1 MRELWPVYHPDVPGF
16 LQALAETPELRR
28 LKEVGMNCGC
38 EYTAFPRFRRLRP
51 YSRFG
56 HSMGVGLIVWH
67 FTGDPAQAVAGALH
81 DIATP
86 VFAHVV
92 DFLRGDHLRQEAT
105 EERTADIIAQSPG
118 IQAVLSSLGLR
129 TGDVADYHRY
139 PIADND
145 APALSADRLEYT
157 LGNLLNYGF
166 ADLKSIEAMYRD
178 LTVGQDERGR
188 PELVFRT
195 PEQAAAFARGA
206 LRNSRVYVADEDRF
220 SMQFLA
226 DLLGLA
232 LERGAVTRRDLWT
245 TESAVI
251 GKLER
256 DMVCGPLWR
265 RFCGYSRI
273 FRSQERPEAGE
284 WVRVNAK
291 KRYID
296 PLVSGMGR
304 VSHLDGTF
312 RRELKEFKMLDFSCW
327 LCAETEKS
335 GIV

>member
-1 MRELWPVYHPDVPGF
+1 MDRLWSLYHAEIPDF
-16 LQALAETPELRR
+16 LRDFAATLPIER
-28 LKEVGMNCGC
+28 LKQVGMNCGC
-38 EYTAFPRFRRLRP
+38 EYTHFPRFAEIGP
-51 YSRFG
+51 YSRYD
-56 HSMGVGLIVWH
+56 HSLGVALIIWH
-67 FTGDPAQAVAGALH
+67 FTGSREQALAGLFH
-81 DIATP
+81 DVTTP

-92 DFLRGDHLRQEAT
+92 DFLNGDHLRQEST
-105 EERTADIIAQSPG
+105 EAGVAECLAASPEVAALLEQYQIALGDIS
-118 IQAVLSSLGLR
+118 
-129 TGDVADYHRY
+129 DYHRY

-220 SMQFLA
+220 AMQALA
-226 DLLGLA
+226 DLLRLA
-232 LERGAVTRRDLWT
+232 
-245 TESAVI
+245 
-251 GKLER
+251 LER
-256 DMVCGPLWR
+256 DMVGGPRGR

>member
-1 MRELWPVYHPDVPGF
+1 MKKWMGT
-16 LQALAETPELRR
+16 ALAMCLLLTACGAETTQAPEQEKPPAAPEKESVQPQEQPEVPEETEPADWQLAYAAFLEGLAERVKTLRDTDRPDYDPNTVELEIGEASGTYVLYDIDKDGIPELLIR
-28 LKEVGMNCGC
+28 
-38 EYTAFPRFRRLRP
+38 Y
-51 YSRFG
+51 
-56 HSMGVGLIVWH
+56 GL
-67 FTGDPAQAVAGALH
+67 GEAG
-81 DIATP
+81 
-86 VFAHVV
+86 
-92 DFLRGDHLRQEAT
+92 
-105 EERTADIIAQSPG
+105 
-118 IQAVLSSLGLR
+118 
-129 TGDVADYHRY
+129 Y

>member
-1 MRELWPVYHPDVPGF
+1 
-16 LQALAETPELRR
+16 
-28 LKEVGMNCGC
+28 
-38 EYTAFPRFRRLRP
+38 
-51 YSRFG
+51 
-56 HSMGVGLIVWH
+56 
-67 FTGDPAQAVAGALH
+67 
-81 DIATP
+81 
-86 VFAHVV
+86 
-92 DFLRGDHLRQEAT
+92 
-105 EERTADIIAQSPG
+105 
-118 IQAVLSSLGLR
+118 
-129 TGDVADYHRY
+129 
-139 PIADND
+139 
-145 APALSADRLEYT
+145 
-157 LGNLLNYGF
+157 
-166 ADLKSIEAMYRD
+166 MYRD